1 MARRSFLRVAG
12 VIENMSAF
20 VCEHGT
26 AYPLFGAGGGQALAE
41 EIGVE
46 LLGQIPLEPAVA
58 SGGDHGRPVVVDGT
72 GPAAEALRAIARR
85 VVEDISP
92 PVAMSGCSAR
102 LLQAVEAALGPRP
115 A

>member
-1 MARRSFLRVAG
+1 
-12 VIENMSAF
+12 
-20 VCEHGT
+20 
-26 AYPLFGAGGGQALAE
+26 
-41 EIGVE
+41 
-46 LLGQIPLEPAVA
+46 VA